1 VTIALVTYRRPEDL
15 AAALPPVLAQA
26 GELDPPAGV
35 LVVDN
40 DPDGGARELVACFAD
55 RGVRYVH
62 ERTPG
67 IAAGRNRALDE
78 VTSDLLVFIDDDERP
93 VPGWLRSLVGTYLAT
108 RPAGVVGPVVSQFT
122 ADPDPWILA
131 GRFFQRR
138 RLPTGAEVQVAATN
152 NLLLDLAQLR
162 ERDLRFDPRYGLT
175 GGSDYLLTRQLTSR
189 GGRLVW
195 CAEATVLDIVPPER
209 LTRRW
214 VLRRAFRTGNGSS
227 AIDVELAGPAYRG
240 LRERARQIAQG
251 TARVVVGVAR
261 IVLGALTGSMRLRA
275 AGARNCARGAGMVT
289 GALGHVFAEY
299 RRPGAS

>member
-1 VTIALVTYRRPEDL
+1 VTVAILTYRRPGDL

-40 DPDGGARELVACFAD
+40 DPDGGARELTACFAD

-62 ERTPG
+62 EHTPG

-78 VTSDLLVFIDDDERP
+78 VSSDLLVFIDDDERP
-93 VPGWLRSLVGTYLAT
+93 VPGWLRSLVDTYLAT
-108 RPAGVVGPVVSQFT
+108 RPAGVVGPVVSRFAT
-122 ADPDPWILA
+122 DPDPWILA

-138 RLPTGAEVQVAATN
+138 RLPTGTEVQVAATN
-152 NLLLDLAQLR
+152 NLLLDLAQLGG
-162 ERDLRFDPRYGLT
+162 LRFDPRYGLT
-175 GGSDYLLTRQLTSR
+175 GGSDYLLTRQLTGR

-195 CAEATVLDIVPPER
+195 CAEATVLDMVPPER

-214 VLRRAFRTGNGSS
+214 VLRRAFRSGNGSS
-227 AIDVELAGPAYRG
+227 VVEVELAGSAYRR
-240 LRERARQIAQG
+240 LRVRARQIARG
-251 TARVVVGVAR
+251 MARVVVGIVR
-261 IVLGALTGSMRLRA
+261 IVLGALTLSVHLRA
-275 AGARNCARGAGMVT
+275 GGARTCARGAGMVS

-299 RRPGAS
+299 RRPGAR